1 MFVVIDAY
9 LHDLTELNLITEL
22 EVAETFLI
30 FKINSTL
37 SNLYYL
43 VSSLQKCEYIYNAI
57 VLDLLTLNYILFK
70 SLKRV
75 YYPQSFIGP
84 LFSVK
89 SVEQQG

>member
-37 SNLYYL
+37 SNLYHIIWYHRSRN
-43 VSSLQKCEYIYNAI
+43 VSI
-57 VLDLLTLNYILFK
+57 
-70 SLKRV
+70 
-75 YYPQSFIGP
+75 FIMP
-84 LFSVK
+84 LFWIYLH
-89 SVEQQG
+89 